1 MLRFGMYALGWGIA
15 IYAIMYLLW
24 SGLVIYGLAAGVLS
38 LVVRLVALAGVTTIA
53 ARSLHLPN
61 WKDLVPYT
69 ISWAVAAVVL
79 DALFL
84 VPFSGWS
91 LYATWSVWVGY
102 ALVAILPILP
112 ILASFKRSQHAA
124 PSRVA

>member
-1 MLRFGMYALGWGIA
+1 MRMMRFGMYALGWGIA
-15 IYAIMYLLW
+15 IYAVMYLLW

-38 LVVRLVALAGVTTIA
+38 LVVRLIALAGVTTVA
-53 ARSLHLPN
+53 ARALRLPN
-61 WKDLVPYT
+61 WKDLAPYT
-69 ISWAVAAVVL
+69 VSWALVAVVF

-102 ALVAILPILP
+102 ALVAILPILTS
-112 ILASFKRSQHAA
+112 LKWSRTAS
-124 PSRVA
+124 PRVA